1 MRRIAFSCAVL
12 SILAL
17 ATLTACG
24 GSPAKTGSTGTSGSV
39 SPSSKPTFA
48 EPYPTITPVSANEK
62 GAAGSTRKALAS
74 YIELTKAGNKQN
86 KTDTQIFDNKQ
97 GYKPRFVGYEFTLLG
112 PKGADG
118 KYRLLQV
125 GAFDGG
131 KQIKPI
137 SLWENYGSVALG
149 DGQMQDTWFEGTPS
163 PSDPAIFTTGYKP
176 ESAGEKTALAAV
188 EAWAKANTKAGAFG
202 KTLLTSYLFVWGEV
216 QERPNMI
223 MSINPDG
230 FSTGSVISWG
240 AEK

>member
-1 MRRIAFSCAVL
+1 MRRTAFVYATL
-12 SILAL
+12 SILVLAL
-17 ATLTACG
+17 LTGCG

-62 GAAGSTRKALAS
+62 GAAGSTRKALDT

-118 KYRLLQV
+118 KFRLLQV
-125 GAFDGG
+125 GAFDDG

-137 SLWENYGSVALG
+137 SLWENFGSVVAG
-149 DGQMQDTWFEGTPS
+149 DGQMQATWFEGVAS
-163 PSDPAIFTTGYKP
+163 ASDPAIFTTGYKP
-176 ESAGEKTALAAV
+176 ESAGEKAALATV
-188 EAWAKANTKAGAFG
+188 EAWAKANTKAGVFD
-202 KTLLTSYLFVWGEV
+202 KTLLASYLFVWGEV
-216 QERPNMI
+216 QERPNMM
-223 MSINPDG
+223 MSINPQG

-240 AEK
+240 EQ